1 MSTTALNKDN
11 FASTIEGNDVVL
23 IDFWAEWCGPCK
35 RFSPIYEEA
44 ATRNEDVI
52 FAKVDTEENQD
63 LAAALEIQSIPTIMA
78 FRSGSLVFRQSGL
91 LNGKQ
96 LDDLIQQIKD
106 LDMDALRK
114 EQEQASEPSQS

>member
-1 MSTTALNKDN
+1 MATTALNKDN
-11 FASTIEGNDVVL
+11 FADTIEDNDVVL
-23 IDFWAEWCGPCK
+23 IDFWADWCGPCK

-44 ATRNEDVI
+44 STRNDDVV

-63 LAAALEIQSIPTIMA
+63 LSAALEIQSIPTIMA

-96 LDDLIQQIKD
+96 LDDLIKQIKD
-106 LDMDALRK
+106 LDMEALLK
-114 EQEQASEPSQS
+114 EQAQA

>member
-1 MSTTALNKDN
+1 MDHVSTTALNKDN

-44 ATRNEDVI
+44 STRNED
-52 FAKVDTEENQD
+52 
-63 LAAALEIQSIPTIMA
+63 PTIMA

-96 LDDLIQQIKD
+96 LDDLIKQIKD
-106 LDMDALRK
+106 LDMDALLK
-114 EQEQASEPSQS
+114 EQAQASEQETAQA